1 MKTLILFLVV
11 SFCSATAVFAE
22 DDATLNQA
30 IATLNAQA
38 KTAVDKKIVLGAVAQ
53 QTNVP
58 EKTLESQMVA
68 THLTYGELVV
78 ANSLAQGSRQAM
90 TNILAL
96 KKGKGWAEV
105 SREVK
110 ISPASVLDRVRTT
123 QKVVQMS
130 QTRLKQTEKMKKSN
144 APDSTTPLRAPTP
157 MVGRMMGG
165 Y

>member
-1 MKTLILFLVV
+1 MKILILFLVV
-11 SFCSATAVFAE
+11 SFCCATAVSAE
-22 DDATLNQA
+22 DEATLNQG

-38 KTAVDKKIVLGAVAQ
+38 KTAADKKIVLGAVAQ

-58 EKTLESQMVA
+58 EKTLESQMAA

-78 ANSLAQGSRQAM
+78 ANSLAQGSGKAV

-110 ISPASVLDRVRTT
+110 INPASVIDRLRTT
-123 QKVVQMS
+123 QKVVQIS
-130 QTRLKQTEKMKKSN
+130 QTKLKQTKK
-144 APDSTTPLRAPTP
+144 PDSTTPAPSPTP
-157 MVGRMMGG
+157 MSGRLPGD
-165 Y
+165 

>member
-1 MKTLILFLVV
+1 MKILILFLVV

-78 ANSLAQGSRQAM
+78 ANSLAQGSGHAM
-90 TNILAL
+90 MNILAL

-123 QKVVQMS
+123 QRVVQMS
-130 QTRLKQTEKMKKSN
+130 QTKLKQTQKTKNPN
-144 APDSTTPLRAPTP
+144 APDSITPVRAPAQP
-157 MVGRMMGG
+157 PGGMGR

>member
-1 MKTLILFLVV
+1 MKTLILLLAV
-11 SFCSATAVFAE
+11 SFFSAAAASAE
-22 DDATLNQA
+22 DEATLNQG

-38 KTAVDKKIVLGAVAQ
+38 KTAADKKIVLGAVAQ

-78 ANSLAQGSRQAM
+78 ANSLAEGSGQAV
-90 TNILAL
+90 TNILAR

-110 ISPASVLDRVRTT
+110 INPASVIDRLRTT

-130 QTRLKQTEKMKKSN
+130 QTKLKQTKK
-144 APDSTTPLRAPTP
+144 PDSTTPTPSPTP
-157 MVGRMMGG
+157 MPGRLPGD
-165 Y
+165 

>member
-11 SFCSATAVFAE
+11 SLCSATAVFAE
-22 DDATLNQA
+22 DEATLNQA
-30 IATLNAQA
+30 IATLNGQA
-38 KTAVDKKIVLGAVAQ
+38 KTVDKKIVLGAVAQ

-58 EKTLESQMVA
+58 EKTLESQMAA

-78 ANSLAQGSRQAM
+78 ANSLAQGSGQAM

-110 ISPASVLDRVRTT
+110 INPASVIDRVRTT

-130 QTRLKQTEKMKKSN
+130 QTKLNQTKKS
-144 APDSTTPLRAPTP
+144 DSTTSVRSPTPSPTP
-157 MVGRMMGG
+157 MAGRLPGD
-165 Y
+165 

>member
-1 MKTLILFLVV
+1 MKTLIFFLVI

-22 DDATLNQA
+22 DEATLNQA
-30 IATLNAQA
+30 IATLNGQA

-58 EKTLESQMVA
+58 EKTLESQMAA

-78 ANSLAQGSRQAM
+78 ANSLAQGSGQAV

-105 SREVK
+105 SRELK
-110 ISPASVLDRVRTT
+110 ISPASVLDRLRTT

-130 QTRLKQTEKMKKSN
+130 QTKLKQTQNMKKSN
-144 APDSTTPLRAPTP
+144 APDSTTPVRVPARAAS
-157 MVGRMMGG
+157 RMGG

>member
-1 MKTLILFLVV
+1 MKILILFLVV

-22 DDATLNQA
+22 DEATLNQG

-38 KTAVDKKIVLGAVAQ
+38 KTAADKKIVLGAIAQ

-58 EKTLESQMVA
+58 EKTLESQMAA

-78 ANSLAQGSRQAM
+78 ANSLAEGSGQAV

-110 ISPASVLDRVRTT
+110 INPASVIDRLRTT

-130 QTRLKQTEKMKKSN
+130 QTKVNQTKKS
-144 APDSTTPLRAPTP
+144 DSTTSVRSPTP
-157 MVGRMMGG
+157 SPSPMAGRLPGD
-165 Y
+165 